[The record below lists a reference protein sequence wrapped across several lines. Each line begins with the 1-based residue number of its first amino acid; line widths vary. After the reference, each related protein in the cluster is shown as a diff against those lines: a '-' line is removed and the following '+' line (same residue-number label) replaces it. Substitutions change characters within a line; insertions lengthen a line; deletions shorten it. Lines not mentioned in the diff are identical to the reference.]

1 MDYQH
6 FHCVSLKYIQ
16 NNLEY
21 LILLSM
27 ILISDTPIYGPSGNS
42 NSSLH
47 VGADIL
53 NLLLLYELFTFF
65 HV

>member
-6 FHCVSLKYIQ
+6 FHYVFLKNIQ

-21 LILLSM
+21 LILNM
-27 ILISDTPIYGPSGNS
+27 IHLVTQTLPPPSPPPN
-42 NSSLH
+42 

-53 NLLLLYELFTFF
+53 NLLLLYELFMFF

>member
-6 FHCVSLKYIQ
+6 FHCVEFKYIQ

-21 LILLSM
+21 LIFNM
-27 ILISDTPIYGPSGNS
+27 IHLVTQILRHN
-42 NSSLH
+42 

-53 NLLLLYELFTFF
+53 NLLLLYELFMFC

>member
-1 MDYQH
+1 MDYQY
-6 FHCVSLKYIQ
+6 FHYVFLKYTQ

-21 LILLSM
+21 LVLSM
-27 ILISDTPIYGPSGNS
+27 THLVIQIHHF
-42 NSSLH
+42 H

-53 NLLLLYELFTFF
+53 NLLLLYELFMFF